1 MTIPRI
7 VVAALLCLLA
17 QVAVADS
24 VDIRIQGIDDPLL
37 TNVRKSLSVAAE
49 HEDPWSAAQVK
60 RLYRLA
66 TREIRKALAPYGYYN
81 PDIQQS
87 LDQAADGEWIAD
99 FTIEAGPPTRVTR
112 LNLAATGPGDE
123 LQTIREAL
131 RSSKL
136 AEDKRLIQSQYT
148 ATKSALQTAATRAG
162 YLDAHFSQSAIR
174 VRPEVN
180 TAEID
185 LVLDTGER
193 YYFGGVTF
201 DQEVLND
208 DLAQRF
214 VPFDRG
220 QPFDTEQLI
229 DLQLILSD
237 TDYYNQIEITAP
249 RQAADRQAPIND
261 WFYDILYPP
270 EDPLAGIGQL
280 QVPVTVKAEPSK
292 PQSYK
297 VSAGYGTDTGPRVGF
312 GVKFRHLN
320 KRGHQ
325 FSTDV
330 RVSAVKQSLQS
341 SYDIPIEDVAEDK
354 LSFTA
359 QVSNEEFG
367 DITSL
372 NYGIG
377 AVRDTGWS
385 LGRKRAYI
393 NLERETYDL
402 GDGAGDRTSTLLY
415 PGYTITLQKADS
427 LLETRKGIG
436 LSLDVHGASE
446 TLASS
451 TDFIQA
457 KATGNVVLPLT
468 ERSRLLLRSE
478 FGATEVDDFAKLPP
492 SQRFFTGGD
501 RTVRGYGYQ
510 QISPENDD
518 GDNIGGRYL
527 AVGSIETDYRVH
539 GPFGVAA
546 FFDMGDSAN
555 TTSFDFK
562 RGVGIGFRYASPV
575 GMIRLD
581 LAHPLDDPDS
591 DFRIHF
597 SLGPD
602 L

>member
-1 MTIPRI
+1 M
-7 VVAALLCLLA
+7 LLGP
-17 QVAVADS
+17 AVADT
-24 VDIRIQGIDDPLL
+24 VDVRIQGLDDPLL
-37 TNVRKSLSVAAE
+37 DNVRKSLSVAAD
-49 HEDPWSAAQVK
+49 HEEPWSTAQVK

-66 TREIRKALAPYGYYN
+66 PNEIGQALAPYGYYN
-81 PDIQQS
+81 PTIEET
-87 LDQAADGEWIAD
+87 LEQATQGDDDWIAD
-99 FTIEAGPPTRVTR
+99 FEIDPGPPTKVTR
-112 LNLAATGPGDE
+112 LTLGAEGPGDE
-123 LQTIREAL
+123 LQGIREAL
-131 RSSKL
+131 RGSEL
-136 AEDKRLIQSQYT
+136 AEGERLVQSQYT
-148 ATKSALQTAATRAG
+148 ATKSALQTAATQAG
-162 YLDAHFSQSAIR
+162 YLDARFSQSAIR
-174 VRPEVN
+174 VRPKDN

-185 LVLDTGER
+185 LVLETGER

-201 DQEVLND
+201 EQEVLND

-214 VPFDRG
+214 VPFERG
-220 QPFDTEQLI
+220 EPFDTEKLI
-229 DLQLILSD
+229 DLQLVLSD

-249 RQAADRQAPIND
+249 PDAADREAPIND
-261 WFYDILYPP
+261 WLYDILYPP
-270 EDPLAGIGQL
+270 EDPLVGIGQL
-280 QVPVTVKAEPSK
+280 QVPVTVTADASK
-292 PQSYK
+292 SQSYE
-297 VSAGYGTDTGPRVGF
+297 VSAGYGTDTGPRVGL
-312 GVKFRHLN
+312 GVQFRHLN
-320 KRGHQ
+320 KQGHQ
-325 FSTDV
+325 FSTDI
-330 RVSAVKQSLQS
+330 RLSAVKQGLQS
-341 SYDIPIEDVAEDK
+341 SYDIPIENVAEDK

-359 QVSNEEFG
+359 QLANEEFG
-367 DITSL
+367 DITSF

-393 NLERETYDL
+393 NLERENYDL
-402 GDGAGDRTSTLLY
+402 GDEVGDRTSTLLY

-427 LLETRKGIG
+427 LLQTRKGVG

-446 TLASS
+446 ALASS
-451 TDFIQA
+451 VDFVQA

-468 ERSRLLLRSE
+468 ERSRLLLRGQ
-478 FGATEVDDFAKLPP
+478 FGATEVDDFAELPP

-510 QISPENDD
+510 EISPQNDD
-518 GDNIGGRYL
+518 GENIGGRYL
-527 AVGSIETDYRVH
+527 AVGSIETDYRVR

-591 DFRIHF
+591 NFRIHF